1 MASYETLLK
10 EKTKDLQ
17 TRAREQEIDGRGT
30 MNKIEIVVA
39 LADEDIEPYTDLID
53 EGKADLED
61 TLEEMDLPTSGKKAD
76 LQIRILNQK
85 LQQHRRDT
93 FPRSKAGEEERVP
106 HEDLEVRFDSAEA
119 RRNAIL
125 EAATRAIE
133 MAVDGQESW
142 TVIESL
148 LPKDAAEPI
157 SVQASYI
164 NRHFD
169 EFPVVEVLVP
179 GVAPIDSIQSRLL
192 KEVGRQALNE
202 ALMNKMESH
211 LVVQDPEASGSKELS
226 IRESRKGHVRNQ
238 VPLLEVLVPHVAYR
252 IHKAETSAIRL
263 WQMTD

>member
-10 EKTKDLQ
+10 EKIKDLQ
-17 TRAREQEIDGRGT
+17 TRAREQEISGRAA
-30 MNKIEIVVA
+30 MNKIDIVVA
-39 LADEDIEPYTDLID
+39 LADENIEPYTGIID
-53 EGKADLED
+53 EGKSSLED
-61 TLEEMDLPTSGKKAD
+61 TLEEMDLPTSGTKAD

-85 LQQHRRDT
+85 LQEHRRDT
-93 FPRSKAGEEERVP
+93 FPRSKAGGEERVP
-106 HEDLEVRFDSAEA
+106 HVDLEVSFESAEA
-119 RRNAIL
+119 RRDAIL

-133 MAVDGQESW
+133 LAIDGQESW

-148 LPKDAAEPI
+148 LPKDEAEPI

-179 GVAPIDSIQSRLL
+179 SVAPIDSVPERLL

-202 ALMNKMESH
+202 ALMEGMESH
-211 LVVQDPEASGSKELS
+211 LVVRDPEAEGEKELA
-226 IRESRKGHVRNQ
+226 IRKSRKGHVRNQ
-238 VPLLEVLVPHVAYR
+238 VPLLEVLIPHVAYR
-252 IHKAETSAIRL
+252 IHKAEMSALRL